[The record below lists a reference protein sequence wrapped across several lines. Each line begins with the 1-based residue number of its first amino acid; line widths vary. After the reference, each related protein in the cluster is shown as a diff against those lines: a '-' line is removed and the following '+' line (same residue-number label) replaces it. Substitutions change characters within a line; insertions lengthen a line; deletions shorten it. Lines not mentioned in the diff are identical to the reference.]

1 MSEIREGEAFVA
13 GAGPETAR
21 ELLAKAKDAGLPAS
35 VVRVH
40 PDGGFIVPVE
50 LAETKKPAPRGKS
63 TKSAKGK
70 E

>member
-13 GAGPETAR
+13 GTGPEAAR
-21 ELLAKAKDAGLPAS
+21 DLLAKAKDAGLSPS
-35 VVRVH
+35 VVRTH
-40 PDGGFIVPVE
+40 PDGGFIVPAE
-50 LAETKKPAPRGKS
+50 LVKKPATRAKS